1 MATVMIIGSGVVGQA
16 TGKALIKKGH
26 KVLFVDTN
34 IEVIRTMSQ
43 EGFEARLAHKLED
56 VTADFSMFCVS
67 TNSRSDGSVDLNN
80 IAIAAAN
87 HGRWLRCK
95 KDDVWHLVVIRS
107 TVPPGTTRPILLQ
120 LLEKYSGLKAGKDF
134 GLCVQPEFLRA
145 KSSEADSLHP
155 WAIVI
160 GELDLRSGNM
170 LANLYD
176 DFDTE
181 IFRMDL
187 EAAEFLKYVHNCF
200 NATKISFANEMWL
213 LGRHLG
219 IDANSIMK
227 IAAKTAEGFWN
238 PDYGTVGGQPYGG
251 DCLPKDCNGLLRFA
265 QRVGISLPL
274 LSAVVSVNTQME
286 DLARDGLIPSADPI
300 SPMWQPSPNLR
311 KIVLKK
317 VAEWE
322 QANSARISS
331 YTSP

>member
-1 MATVMIIGSGVVGQA
+1 MARVMIIGSGVVGQA
-16 TGKALIKKGH
+16 TGKALIRKGH
-26 KVLFVDTN
+26 KVLFVDNN
-34 IEVIRTMSQ
+34 IEIIHRMSRK
-43 EGFEARLAHKLED
+43 GFEARLPHELED
-56 VTADFSMFCVS
+56 ITADFSMFCVS
-67 TNSRSDGSVDLNN
+67 TNSRSDGSVNLND
-80 IAIAAAN
+80 IGIAAAN

-95 KDDVWHLVVIRS
+95 KDGVWHLVVVRS
-107 TVPPGTTRPILLQ
+107 TVPPGTTRLILLQ
-120 LLEKYSGLKAGKDF
+120 LIEKYSGLKAGKDF

-145 KSSEADSLHP
+145 RSSELDSLHP

-160 GELDLRSGNM
+160 GELDRRSGNV
-170 LANLYD
+170 LANLYA

-213 LGRHLG
+213 LGRQLG

-274 LSAVVSVNTQME
+274 LSAVVSGNTQME
-286 DLARDGLIPSADPI
+286 DLARDGLIPPATPI
-300 SPMWQPSPNLR
+300 GPMWQP
-311 KIVLKK
+311 
-317 VAEWE
+317 
-322 QANSARISS
+322 
-331 YTSP
+331 